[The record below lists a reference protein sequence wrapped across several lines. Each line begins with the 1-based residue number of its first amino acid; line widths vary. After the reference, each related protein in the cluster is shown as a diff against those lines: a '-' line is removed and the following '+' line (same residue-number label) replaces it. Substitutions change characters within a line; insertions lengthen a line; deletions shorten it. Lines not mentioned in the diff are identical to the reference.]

1 MKANVMKEEIISP
14 LESIV
19 YYYDQNKEL
28 VLSCFIKPS
37 QAKPFNFF
45 VLIQFSY
52 LLLKEIGVESK
63 CESDLSCSL

>member
-37 QAKPFNFF
+37 QA
-45 VLIQFSY
+45 IQ
-52 LLLKEIGVESK
+52 LLRIDSVFIS
-63 CESDLSCSL
+63 SP